1 MTMHQQINLYQ
12 PVFRKQAIVF
22 SATTLLQIAAAVLV
36 LLLIVSGHAR
46 WALADMTATVQALET
61 QVAGLGQQLG
71 EIEDGQRTPDT
82 EALDSEIDQLQQDID
97 QRNLLLTRFDQL
109 VTQHENG
116 FAAQFR
122 ALAEERLPGLWLEG
136 ITVNDSNRI
145 EIRGITL
152 DAKLVPKYLQQLER
166 HKGLSKTAFEAV
178 AMNRIDPDR
187 PEIQF
192 VLRNFRGQAAWN

>member
-1 MTMHQQINLYQ
+1 MSMHQQINLYQ

-22 SATTLLQIAAAVLV
+22 SATTLLRIAAAVLV
-36 LLLIVSGHAR
+36 LLLIVLGHAR
-46 WALADMTATVQALET
+46 WTLADMTATAQALET
-61 QVAGLGQQLG
+61 QVASLGQQLG
-71 EIEDGQRTPDT
+71 EIEDDQRTPDT
-82 EALDSEIDQLQQDID
+82 EALDSDIDQLQQDID
-97 QRNLLLTRFDQL
+97 QRNLLLTRFDRL

-136 ITVNDSNRI
+136 VTVNDSNRV

-166 HKGLSKTAFEAV
+166 HKALSKTAFEAV

-192 VLRNFRGQAAWN
+192 VLRNFQGQAAWN